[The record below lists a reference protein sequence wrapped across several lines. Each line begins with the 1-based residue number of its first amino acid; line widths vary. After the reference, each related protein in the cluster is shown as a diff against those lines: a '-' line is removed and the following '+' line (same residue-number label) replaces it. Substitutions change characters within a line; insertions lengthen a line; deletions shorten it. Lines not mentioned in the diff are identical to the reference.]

1 MDRLDFSH
9 LQGFQWDK
17 GNLNKNWDKHQVST
31 GECEEVF
38 FNEPFYVYYDDN
50 HSIVENRYF
59 VLGETNEQRRLFMVF
74 TVRESLIRVISARD
88 MHKNERKIYENL
100 KKNTQV

>member
-1 MDRLDFSH
+1 M
-9 LQGFQWDK
+9 K
-17 GNLNKNWDKHQVST
+17 GTFVFISISFFD
-31 GECEEVF
+31 F